1 MEERTK
7 NTNKSKGKIRT
18 DIGDKRDSGQKN
30 VSVGR
35 KMMSAVL

>member
-18 DIGDKRDSGQKN
+18 DGDKRNGGQKD

-35 KMMSAVL
+35 KMMSIVL